1 MGYFEN
7 GWTVFVEIFRI
18 WRLIDF
24 ESIGVKIV
32 KNARQEPEILYLK
45 RIMSGVLTNLP
56 ILVSKWCQDCQIA
69 IKFIRDM
76 QKGVGLAVVELIWYF
91 IALCAHNIT
100 WHSLEQS
107 HKNVRATAAT
117 NKYDP
122 LCRLD
127 YNWAGELKITPA
139 DQPIRNTHNL
149 HYLTQN
155 SAW

>member
-1 MGYFEN
+1 
-7 GWTVFVEIFRI
+7 
-18 WRLIDF
+18 
-24 ESIGVKIV
+24 
-32 KNARQEPEILYLK
+32 
-45 RIMSGVLTNLP
+45 
-56 ILVSKWCQDCQIA
+56 
-69 IKFIRDM
+69 M

-91 IALCAHNIT
+91 IALYADNVT